1 MSVFIVMEKETGWQM
16 IGGFMIKNK
25 SKLHFHFHNSN
36 SAEETA
42 NYMAKLFVEVN
53 LPKVD
58 RILQEAAEKEENT

>member
-1 MSVFIVMEKETGWQM
+1 
-16 IGGFMIKNK
+16 MIKNK
-25 SKLHFHFHNSN
+25 SKLHFHFYNSN